1 MEHLQVGKWLN
12 WNIIIWQEKYWQV
25 LEYADKPDYAMILGI
40 FERTMKRRGV
50 RESDPLDWE
59 KAGSDSTQSEGLGTA
74 IKNSVPQNN
83 KVIVPD
89 NAENATVDNQ
99 ENVEP
104 DNMKEVSLIPT
115 CFLTLDI
122 LHCKVQ
128 IEGEDGGTG
137 AEETKSQGFPDSR
150 GDGNSEHNRGQEQS
164 CDWQ

>member
-1 MEHLQVGKWLN
+1 M
-12 WNIIIWQEKYWQV
+12 

-122 LHCKVQ
+122 
-128 IEGEDGGTG
+128 
-137 AEETKSQGFPDSR
+137 
-150 GDGNSEHNRGQEQS
+150 
-164 CDWQ
+164 